1 MHKPWKVKPEIIE
14 DFRHMAFKVLD
25 YEKCW
30 KQGLNDIPQL
40 REAMATGLIGIHKMG
55 FEYVL
60 NRLKE
65 VEL

>member
-1 MHKPWKVKPEIIE
+1 MHKPWKVKPETIE

-40 REAMATGLIGIHKMG
+40 REAMANGLIGIHKMG
-55 FEYVL
+55 FEYAL

-65 VEL
+65 FEL